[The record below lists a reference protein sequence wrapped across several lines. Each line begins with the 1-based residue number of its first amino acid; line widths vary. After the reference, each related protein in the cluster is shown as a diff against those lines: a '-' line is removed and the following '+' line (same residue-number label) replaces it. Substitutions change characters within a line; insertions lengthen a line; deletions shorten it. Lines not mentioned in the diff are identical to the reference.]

1 MGYEYMT
8 QAEGHE
14 MGKKH
19 VKTLGWWMVAAC
31 FLEYMA
37 VVQKWST
44 NATTVKYTMFIFIL
58 YHFVGFSHSHTHIV
72 WTKEK

>member
-19 VKTLGWWMVAAC
+19 VKTLGWWMVAA
-31 FLEYMA
+31 
-37 VVQKWST
+37 WSA
-44 NATTVKYTMFIFIL
+44 NATTVKYTMFIL

>member
-19 VKTLGWWMVAAC
+19 VKTLGWWMVAA
-31 FLEYMA
+31 
-37 VVQKWST
+37 WSA
-44 NATTVKYTMFIFIL
+44 NATTV
-58 YHFVGFSHSHTHIV
+58 
-72 WTKEK
+72 

>member
-19 VKTLGWWMVAAC
+19 VKTLGWWMVAAR

-44 NATTVKYTMFIFIL
+44 NATTVK
-58 YHFVGFSHSHTHIV
+58 
-72 WTKEK
+72 